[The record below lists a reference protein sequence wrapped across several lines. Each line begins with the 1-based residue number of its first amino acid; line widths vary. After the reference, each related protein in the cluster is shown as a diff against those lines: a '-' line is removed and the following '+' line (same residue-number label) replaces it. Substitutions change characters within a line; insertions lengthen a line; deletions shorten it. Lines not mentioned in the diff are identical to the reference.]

1 MSKRKTLEL
10 LAPAKNL
17 QAGIAAINT
26 GADALYTG
34 APRFGARAAASN
46 SISDIEQLAAY
57 AHRFNSKVYVTLNT
71 LLYDHELEEARRLAI
86 RMYEAGADALI
97 IQDMAF
103 LEMDL
108 PPIALFAS
116 TQTNNY
122 SPEKVKFLQ
131 DAGLKRIILARE
143 LSLQQIRKI
152 RCETMID
159 LEFFIHGALCVSYSG
174 QCYMSHYST
183 GRSANRGC
191 CSQPCRLKYTLEDS
205 DGRVLI
211 KDKYLLSLKD
221 LNLSARIAE
230 LIDAGIT
237 SFKIEGRLKD
247 LNYVKNITAY
257 YRKILDEIISS
268 RGDYSAASDGK
279 VFTGFEPDPERT
291 FNRGYTDYFISGA
304 PGKLSSFDTPKSAG
318 SCAGTV
324 SMVGDRYFEF
334 EKEVLLRNGDGICWF
349 TPGGELNGMNINR
362 TEGIRVYVR
371 DTKDLRTGT
380 KIFRNREH
388 EINSDLDDRHI
399 RRLIQVHLEFSETP
413 AGVMLSA
420 TDGNGNSASAE
431 AVLEKQPADNPDRM
445 RDTIIKQLNKS
456 GDAVFSA
463 ESISLNMPHV
473 LFIPVSV
480 LNGLRRDVY
489 SALEKARLAARS
501 SESVV
506 IQKTGHAYIKDTLDF
521 RDNVLNRLAAQF
533 YTRHCVRELNPGF
546 EIICKDSII
555 ASEKPAVLMTC
566 KYCIRRELDM
576 CRKENKTEVP
586 GDLYIRNAG
595 HRYLLRFDCSKCEM
609 NVCVADVPR

>member
-17 QAGIAAINT
+17 QAGVAAVNT

-71 LLYDHELEEARRLAI
+71 LLYDDELEEARRLAVQ
-86 RMYEAGADALI
+86 MFEAGADALI

-122 SPEKVKFLQ
+122 LPEKVKFLQ
-131 DAGLKRIILARE
+131 DAGFKRIILARE
-143 LSLQQIRKI
+143 LSLKQIREI
-152 RCETMID
+152 RRDTEID
-159 LEFFIHGALCVSYSG
+159 LESFIHGALCVSYSG

-183 GRSANRGC
+183 DRSANRGC
-191 CSQPCRLKYTLEDS
+191 CSQPCRLKYTIEDAK
-205 DGRVLI
+205 GRVLI

-230 LIDAGIT
+230 LIDAGIS
-237 SFKIEGRLKD
+237 SFKIEGRLKNA
-247 LNYVKNITAY
+247 NYVKNITAY
-257 YRKILDEIISS
+257 YRRILDEIISS
-268 RGDYSAASDGK
+268 RGDYCAASDGK
-279 VFTGFEPDPERT
+279 VYSSFEPDPERT
-291 FNRGYTDYFISGA
+291 FNRGYTEYFISGT
-304 PGKLSSFDTPKSAG
+304 PEKLSSFDTPKSAG

-334 EKEVLLRNGDGICWF
+334 EKEVQLRNGDGICWF

-362 TEGIRVYVR
+362 AEGRRVYVR
-371 DTKDLRTGT
+371 DTKGLRPGT
-380 KIFRNREH
+380 KVFRNREN
-388 EINSDLDDRHI
+388 EISSELDDRNI
-399 RRLIQVHLEFSETP
+399 RRLIQVHLELSETP

-431 AVLEKQPADNPDRM
+431 AVLEKQPADNPERM
-445 RDTIIKQLNKS
+445 KETITRQLNKS
-456 GDAVFSA
+456 GEAVFSA
-463 ESISLNMPHV
+463 ESISLDMPHV

-480 LNGLRRDVY
+480 LNGLRRDAY
-489 SALEKARLAARS
+489 SALEKARLVPGT
-501 SESVV
+501 SVG
-506 IQKTGHAYIKDTLDF
+506 IQKTDHAYIKETLDF

-533 YTRHCVRELNPGF
+533 YTRHGVREINPGF
-546 EIICKDSII
+546 EIICKDGII
-555 ASEKPAVLMTC
+555 ASENPVVLMTC

-576 CRKENKTEVP
+576 CRKESRTEAA
-586 GDLYIRNAG
+586 GNLYLRNAG
-595 HRYLLRFDCSKCEM
+595 HRYLLRFNCSKCEM
-609 NVCVADVPR
+609 EVCTD